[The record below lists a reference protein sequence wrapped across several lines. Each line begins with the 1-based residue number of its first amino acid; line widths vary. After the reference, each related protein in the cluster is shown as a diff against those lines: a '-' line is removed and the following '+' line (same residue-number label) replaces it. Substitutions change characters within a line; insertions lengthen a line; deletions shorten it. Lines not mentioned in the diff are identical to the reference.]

1 MSFTIFQKT
10 ILEEKLFSFENGLRC
25 KRLKKLGDFMHKNRY
40 ISGLDGLRALAVL
53 SVIAYHLNLPFAMG
67 GFIGVTVFF
76 VLSGYLITS
85 LIFSE
90 WEKTKTIDLKSFW
103 LRRAKRLL
111 PAIFFLLIVLNIL
124 VPIFVPIAT
133 KNLHSDTIA
142 ALFYYSNWKYI
153 FQHLSYFETYNTPM
167 FLTHFWSL
175 SIEEQF
181 YIFWAIALFWF
192 LKIRLKKGVIASL
205 SFIFACFSAM
215 WMAHLYQPGMDP
227 SRVYYGTDTRL
238 FSLLIGASFGLC
250 FPIHHL
256 RELKTLSSKF
266 SLEFVGIIGLL
277 VILYMVCFT
286 NEYMSFLY
294 YGGMF
299 LLSITTGLL
308 VISIC
313 SPANTWLSK
322 FFSLQPLEWIGKRS
336 YSLYLWH
343 YPIITFMHSQVN
355 TAGINYWEI
364 LLEIFVIF
372 AFASFSYTFVEN
384 PIRKGKKIHL
394 KRFALSF
401 TLIMVMAISVSCN
414 YSQPKQEQKS
424 NVAHA
429 IKNEKET
436 KEVKVMAKTKE
447 AEPIEETKTQTTI
460 DTQNLI
466 NGTAIGDSIMIDA
479 TPNLQEGAPE
489 ISVYGEV
496 GRQMADLK
504 PIVQELKK
512 NNQLGD
518 VVIIELGSNGAFPKE
533 MLEEV
538 INMIGKNKKVIL
550 INTRVPRPWCPVV
563 NQTLE
568 DVAKEY
574 PNTSVIDWYSASQ
587 NHDEY
592 FVDDGVHLTSE
603 GADVFANLIEKK
615 LNEINPEKIN
625 KKSINQ

>member
-1 MSFTIFQKT
+1 MV
-10 ILEEKLFSFENGLRC
+10 LD
-25 KRLKKLGDFMHKNRY
+25 KRSRKKLGDFMQKNRY
-40 ISGLDGLRALAVL
+40 ITGLDGLRALAVL
-53 SVIAYHLNLPFAMG
+53 SVIAYHLDLPFAMG

-85 LIFSE
+85 LLLSE
-90 WEKTKTIDLKSFW
+90 WEKTNTIDLKNFW
-103 LRRAKRLL
+103 FRRAKRLL
-111 PAIFFLLIVLNIL
+111 PAIFLLLIVLNII
-124 VPIFVPIAT
+124 VPIFVPNAT
-133 KNLHSDTIA
+133 KHLHSDTIA
-142 ALFYYSNWKYI
+142 AIFYYSNWHYI
-153 FQHLSYFETYNTPM
+153 FQHLSYFETFNTPM

-175 SIEEQF
+175 AIEEQF
-181 YIFWAIALFWF
+181 YIFWAIALFWLF
-192 LKIRLKKGVIASL
+192 KIRLKKGVIASL
-205 SFIFACFSAM
+205 SFIFACFSAI
-215 WMAHLYQPGMDP
+215 WMAHLYQPGTDP

-238 FSLLIGASFGLC
+238 FSLLIGASFALC

-256 RELKTLSSKF
+256 RKLKNKFTLELF
-266 SLEFVGIIGLL
+266 GIIGVL

-286 NEYMSFLY
+286 NEYMDFLY

-313 SPANTWLSK
+313 SPTNTLISK
-322 FFSLQPLEWIGKRS
+322 FFSLYPLEWIGKRS
-336 YSLYLWH
+336 YSIYLWH
-343 YPIITFMHSQVN
+343 YPVITFMHSKVN

-364 LLEIFVIF
+364 LLELFIIF
-372 AFASFSYTFVEN
+372 AFASLSYTFFEN
-384 PIRKGKKIHL
+384 PIRKGKKIRL
-394 KRFALSF
+394 KKFALSF

-414 YSQPKQEQKS
+414 YSQPKPAQKS

-429 IKNEKET
+429 IQKGNET
-436 KEVKVMAKTKE
+436 KEVKAVAKTQE
-447 AEPIEETKTQTTI
+447 AKPVDETPTQTTTTTTKTPI
-460 DTQNLI
+460 LTNA
-466 NGTAIGDSIMIDA
+466 TAIGDSIIIDA
-479 TPNLQEGAPE
+479 TPVLQEGVPE
-489 ISVYGEV
+489 LSVYGKV
-496 GRQMADLK
+496 GRQMSELK
-504 PIVQELKK
+504 PIVQQLKK

-538 INMIGKNKKVIL
+538 INMIGKNRKVIL

-574 PNTSVIDWYSASQ
+574 PNTSVIDWFSASK

-603 GADVFANLIEKK
+603 GADVFASLIEKK
-615 LNEINPEKIN
+615 LNEINPENIN
-625 KKSINQ
+625 KKSTNQ